1 MTLWGGR
8 FTGATDEAMRR
19 FNDSIAFDRRL
30 YAADVQGSIAYARAL
45 TEAGLI
51 TVNERDELIAGLQR
65 VREEFETGALQLKP
79 SDEDIHTA
87 VERRLGEI
95 VGSVAGKLHT
105 GRSRNDQV
113 ATDLRLYLMGE
124 IAELRQ
130 ALLAT
135 QGAIV
140 EKARAHLD
148 VLMPGYTHTQQAQPV
163 LFSHWLMSFFWK
175 LQRDQE
181 RLTDVIRRIA
191 VLPLGAGALA
201 GNPFGIDR
209 QGLAAEL
216 GFGGVTQ
223 NSVDAVSDRDYV
235 VEFLAGAALLQVH
248 LSGLAED
255 LIWWS
260 SREFGFVRLDDAYC
274 TGSSL
279 MPQKRNPDC
288 LELMRGKTG
297 RVVGHLTQLLIV
309 LKGLP
314 SGYNKDLQE
323 DKEAL
328 FDTLDTLRLQLPIAA
343 GVIRTLQIDAKR
355 MAGALDDSM
364 LATDLAD
371 YLVRKG
377 VPFRQSH
384 YLIGQVV
391 KRAEELGVSLQG
403 LSLTEYQVV
412 SPAFGEDL
420 CAVFDFRQSVERRCV
435 EGGTAVTA
443 VLAQIERAK
452 ALLLVEQAGLQS
464 TAETEKCP

>member
-148 VLMPGYTHTQQAQPV
+148 VLMPGYTHTQQAQPI

-181 RLTDVIRRIA
+181 RLKDVMRRTA

-223 NSVDAVSDRDYV
+223 NSVDAVGDRDYV

-260 SREFGFVRLDDAYC
+260 SWEFGFVRLDDAYC

-288 LELMRGKTG
+288 LELMRAKTG
-297 RVVGHLTQLLIV
+297 RIVGHLTQLLMV

-328 FDTLDTLRLQLPIAA
+328 FDAIDTLRLQLPIAA
-343 GVIRTLQIDAKR
+343 GMIRTLQIDAER

-377 VPFRQSH
+377 VPFRESH
-384 YLIGQVV
+384 HLIGQVV

-403 LSLTEYQVV
+403 LPLSEYQTV
-412 SPAFGEDL
+412 SAAFGEDL